1 MNSLEIKQLL
11 ENKKYLLSINEY
23 LLMIDNM
30 DNINRLSYNREQ
42 DFFEINLNEYGNYIF
57 RLKKEQ

>member
-23 LLMIDNM
+23 LLIIDNM

-42 DFFEINLNEYGNYIF
+42 DFF
-57 RLKKEQ
+57 